1 MWDYRR
7 KGSRSL
13 SAARFQKIF
22 LVFLFFL
29 GSNAF
34 GDEDADKLYAAVDS
48 GDTATVKQLIAD
60 GVDVNA
66 PSSRGSCALHAA
78 AVNNN
83 PELIALLLEHGADPN
98 AQNSQGDT
106 ALICAT
112 KYAGGNA
119 TTVELL
125 LEAGTDLDA
134 RDNKGNTALDY
145 AKKKEQ
151 AEAVAV
157 LEAAAK

>member
-1 MWDYRR
+1 MDAHRIH
-7 KGSRSL
+7 SRLL
-13 SAARFQKIF
+13 SAAGFQKTL

-29 GSNAF
+29 NSSAY
-34 GDEDADKLYAAVDS
+34 GDAEADKLYAAVDS

-83 PELIALLLEHGADPN
+83 SELIALLLDHGADPN
-98 AQNSQGDT
+98 AQNTQGDT

-119 TTVELL
+119 KTVELL
-125 LEAGTDLDA
+125 LEAGTNLDV

-151 AEAVAV
+151 VEAVAV

>member
-1 MWDYRR
+1 MGAYRKDNR
-7 KGSRSL
+7 FL
-13 SAARFQKIF
+13 SAGSFQKIF
-22 LVFLFFL
+22 LVFLFFVCGNAL
-29 GSNAF
+29 G
-34 GDEDADKLYAAVDS
+34 GEDADKLYTAVDS

-83 PELIALLLEHGADPN
+83 RELIALLLEHGADPN

-119 TTVELL
+119 ETVELL
-125 LEAGTDLDA
+125 LKAGTNLDV
-134 RDNKGNTALDY
+134 RDKKGNTALDY
-145 AKKKEQ
+145 AKMKEQ
-151 AEAVAV
+151 VEAVSA

>member
-1 MWDYRR
+1 MSTYR
-7 KGSRSL
+7 KDSRLL
-13 SAARFQKIF
+13 STTRFQKLL
-22 LVFLFFL
+22 LVVLL
-29 GSNAF
+29 CLSGSAY
-34 GDEDADKLYAAVDS
+34 GGEDADRLYAAVDS
-48 GDTATVKQLIAD
+48 GDTETVKQLIAD

-83 PELIALLLEHGADPN
+83 PELIVLLLEHGADPN
-98 AQNSQGDT
+98 AQNTQGDT

-119 TTVELL
+119 KTVELL
-125 LEAGTDLDA
+125 LEAGTNPDV
-134 RDNKGNTALDY
+134 RDKKGNTALDY

-151 AEAVAV
+151 VEALAV